1 MIKDN
6 KKFIVIITSIMVG
19 INILGAIFTFIFDN
33 KNMLP
38 IFNVIGTVVF
48 LLYLGVR
55 ASITEHI
62 KYTDE
67 LNGKKDEEKYKNR
80 KTTQKLGWLLFV
92 VQAIITVTV
101 CSIFL

>member
-1 MIKDN
+1 MI
-6 KKFIVIITSIMVG
+6 G
-19 INILGAIFTFIFDN
+19 INVIGAILTFTINN

-67 LNGKKDEEKYKNR
+67 LNGKKDEEKYKRR
-80 KTTQKLGWLLFV
+80 KRTQKLGWLLLV
-92 VQAIITVTV
+92 IQAIITIVV